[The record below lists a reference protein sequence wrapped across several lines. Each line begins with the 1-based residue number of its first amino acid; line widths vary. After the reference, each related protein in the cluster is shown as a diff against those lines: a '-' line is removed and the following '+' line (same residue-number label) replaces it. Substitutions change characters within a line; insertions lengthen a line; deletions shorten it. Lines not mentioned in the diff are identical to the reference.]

1 MGGGWEWPYPRTGCL
16 VELEASMCFL
26 SLSLNGPLGGHFSEL
41 EVVLLLQSHPWAL
54 PPFEKSRAVFPT
66 RGRQRAQAGTGG
78 CETVSCSPKGRM
90 SFLTRR

>member
-1 MGGGWEWPYPRTGCL
+1 MAVPEDRVSCGVRSEDVL
-16 VELEASMCFL
+16 SL